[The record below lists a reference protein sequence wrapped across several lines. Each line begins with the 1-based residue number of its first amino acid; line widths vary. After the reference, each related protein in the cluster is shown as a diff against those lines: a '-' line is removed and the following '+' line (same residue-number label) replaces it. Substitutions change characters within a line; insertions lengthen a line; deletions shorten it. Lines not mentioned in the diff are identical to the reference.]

1 MFMKKKMDAS
11 TEKANQAAFSKRAL
25 LLIVSYLF
33 SHSSFRRRPE
43 SRTSETRHRFSLGR
57 RLCAKHDNNFTKPL
71 MTSFQRGS
79 ILIGIIIAMVV
90 TAVLGTGMLYLTTT
104 STYNELIYGSHSDA
118 YYVAEA
124 GGRYAMS
131 VIRDAYAT
139 STINLKA
146 NLEKIYYMSNNT
158 SFKIEEVTFD
168 GGNPEKITFYSIGT
182 IGSGLMQA
190 KRKIIYEIIP
200 ANQSK
205 GGGVKEI
212 TIAEM
217 DSTNSRGSFITT
229 PVGQIKVTGTVD
241 DGNQQRLA
249 VAYGKSSVNILNERT
264 AQGGFLSYDAQVKVK
279 SDADYYVAGLGFRLH
294 NVDDKPRGFHISFM
308 RFDNYNTDD
317 GVPSGDNPTDDAPRT
332 GYEELKLVG
341 MEKKAYYIILWMDD
355 LASNNREDWETLLA
369 YKKLETVLFEDDME
383 NDTNDWTVISS
394 TNNDWILTD
403 YTETPTNYH
412 SNVHSWYAAFT
423 GGEKTANLLSKEIN
437 GEGVSS
443 ATLSFWY
450 KFPTANSNSEG
461 EVWICKGANGSS
473 CTELSFTP
481 IEDNDWHQKTIT
493 VTNLTSTTSIKF
505 VAKTLKSWWTKQV
518 NWYIDDV
525 KLLTSSLAPWSTLLV
540 NLEEKNLTPADDNT
554 RRNVIKVYYSTPTD
568 NPLGAINWPPATGMN
583 LVQWDW
589 VKSSDTNVVAEESNT
604 VVQTR
609 YYRTGTP
616 PTLNPTGWYNVTE
629 NSKEIGLYACGT
641 KNAIENH
648 VFFDD
653 FALRIGGGGGSD
665 GSGTVIQ
672 Y

>member
-43 SRTSETRHRFSLGR
+43 SRTSETRHRCSLGR

-217 DSTNSRGSFITT
+217 DSTNSRGSIITAE
-229 PVGQIKVTGTVD
+229 GQIKVTTTQS
-241 DGNQQRLA
+241 DGNDQWLA

-505 VAKTLKSWWTKQV
+505 VAKTLKSWWTKRV